1 MPKTRVFVDT
11 NAIFPCMSAGEWNR
25 LCGYYAVETVETIVD
40 ETQRGDVG
48 RRGYVVVDEK
58 ALRNTLTKVHETTKQ
73 DQAQFQERL
82 KTIKLSI
89 EIDAGE
95 RDLLAYILAH
105 EKPSAN
111 NLILTTSDRAAIRA
125 CCALDWGDCLVS
137 LEHLLRTAG
146 SPPKA
151 LASLKEFHRETWLGG
166 VRTGF
171 RLGLVK

>member
-58 ALRNTLTKVHETTKQ
+58 ALRNTL
-73 DQAQFQERL
+73 
-82 KTIKLSI
+82 
-89 EIDAGE
+89 
-95 RDLLAYILAH
+95 
-105 EKPSAN
+105 
-111 NLILTTSDRAAIRA
+111 SDRAAIRA

-137 LEHLLRTAG
+137 LEHLLRNAG